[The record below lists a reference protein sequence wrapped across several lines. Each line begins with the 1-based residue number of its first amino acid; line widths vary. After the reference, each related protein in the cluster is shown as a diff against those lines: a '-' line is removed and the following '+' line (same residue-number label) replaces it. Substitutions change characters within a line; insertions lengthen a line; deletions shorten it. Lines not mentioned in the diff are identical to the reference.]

1 MWTDEQVGSSGGGK
15 LEIELGGVSIT
26 KSRVQVYRNQQRYDV
41 LNGDWHG
48 DWSQLHSEGSVTKE
62 AEGHVVVLGLGVLVH
77 FALR

>member
-41 LNGDWHG
+41 LNGDW
-48 DWSQLHSEGSVTKE
+48 SQLHSEGSVTKE